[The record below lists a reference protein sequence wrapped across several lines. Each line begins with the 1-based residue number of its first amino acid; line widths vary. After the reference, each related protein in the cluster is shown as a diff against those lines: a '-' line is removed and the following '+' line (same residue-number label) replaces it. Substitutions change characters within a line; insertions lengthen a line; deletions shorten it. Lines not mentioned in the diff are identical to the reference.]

1 VARLTPE
8 HRRIVRDAVGVGLAV
23 GAYGL
28 SFGAIA
34 TAAGLSVL
42 QACALSF
49 LLFSG
54 GSQFA
59 YVGAV
64 ASGAGPVAAV
74 LTAVLLGSRNSLY
87 GLRLAPLLQARGLKR
102 LAAAQ
107 LTIDESAAMAVAVA
121 QDTPARARL
130 GFWATGLSVFVC
142 WNLATLVGAV
152 GAESLSSP
160 ESLGLDAAVG
170 AAFLALVAPRLRE
183 SGAGTVFTV
192 AALVALGLTP
202 FLGYGLPVL
211 LAAVAAVAAGWRVG
225 ARTRTPTPDPEL
237 EDVR

>member
-1 VARLTPE
+1 MARLTPDR
-8 HRRIVRDAVGVGLAV
+8 RRILRDAVGVGLAV

-34 TAAGLSVL
+34 TSAGLSVL
-42 QACALSF
+42 QACALSL

-64 ASGAGPVAAV
+64 ASGAGPIAAV
-74 LTAVLLGSRNSLY
+74 VSAVLLGTRNSLY
-87 GLRLAPLLQARGLKR
+87 GLRLAPLLRVRGVLR
-102 LAAAQ
+102 FAAAQ
-107 LTIDESAAMAVAVA
+107 VTIDESAAMAVA
-121 QDTPARARL
+121 QDTPPRSRL
-130 GFWATGLSVFVC
+130 AFWSTGLSVFVF

-152 GAESLSSP
+152 GAQSLSDP
-160 ESLGLDAAVG
+160 RDLGLDAAVG

-183 SGAGTVFTV
+183 AGAPTVFAV
-192 AALVALGLTP
+192 GALVALALTP

-225 ARTRTPTPDPEL
+225 RRDPAPEPEL
-237 EDVR
+237 EDAR

>member
-1 VARLTPE
+1 MARLTP
-8 HRRIVRDAVGVGLAV
+8 HRRRILRDAVGVGLAV

-34 TAAGLSVL
+34 TSAGLSVL
-42 QACALSF
+42 QACALSL

-64 ASGAGPVAAV
+64 ASGGGPVAAV
-74 LTAVLLGSRNSLY
+74 LTAVLLGTRNSLY
-87 GLRLAPLLQARGLKR
+87 GLRLAPLLKLHGLKR
-102 LAAAQ
+102 LAGAQ
-107 LTIDESAAMAVAVA
+107 LTIDESAAMAVA
-121 QDTPARARL
+121 QDTPERSRL
-130 GFWATGLSVFVC
+130 AFWSTGLSVFVF

-152 GAESLSSP
+152 GAQSLSSP

-211 LAAVAAVAAGWRVG
+211 LAAVAAVAAGWRVTRGSG
-225 ARTRTPTPDPEL
+225 APDREL
-237 EDVR
+237 ERAR

>member
-1 VARLTPE
+1 VARLTPDR
-8 HRRIVRDAVGVGLAV
+8 RRIVRDAVGVGLAV

-34 TAAGLSVL
+34 TSAGLSVL

-64 ASGAGPVAAV
+64 ASGGGPVAAI

-87 GLRLAPLLQARGLKR
+87 GLRLAPLLGVRGVRK

-107 LTIDESAAMAVAVA
+107 LTIDESAAMAVA
-121 QDTPARARL
+121 QDTASRSRL
-130 GFWATGLSVFVC
+130 AFWATGTSVFVC
-142 WNLATLVGAV
+142 WNLATLIGAV
-152 GAESLSSP
+152 GAQSLSDP
-160 ESLGLDAAVG
+160 KDLGLDAAVG

-183 SGAGTVFTV
+183 AGAGTVFTV
-192 AALVALGLTP
+192 AALVALALTP

-211 LAAVAAVAAGWRVG
+211 LAAVAAVAAGWRI
-225 ARTRTPTPDPEL
+225 TRRATEPAPEL
-237 EDVR
+237 EDAR

>member
-1 VARLTPE
+1 MARLTPDR
-8 HRRIVRDAVGVGLAV
+8 RRIVRDAVGVGLAV

-64 ASGAGPVAAV
+64 ASGGGPVAAV

-107 LTIDESAAMAVAVA
+107 LTIDESAAMAVA
-121 QDTPARARL
+121 QDTPPRSRL

-225 ARTRTPTPDPEL
+225 ARSRTPEAAL
-237 EDVR
+237 EDAR

>member
-1 VARLTPE
+1 VARLTPDR
-8 HRRIVRDAVGVGLAV
+8 RRIVRDAVGVGLAV

-42 QACALSF
+42 QACALSL

-59 YVGAV
+59 YVGAI

-74 LTAVLLGSRNSLY
+74 VSAVLLGSRNSLY
-87 GLRLAPLLQARGLKR
+87 GLRLAPLLRVRGARR

-107 LTIDESAAMAVAVA
+107 LTIDESAAMAVA
-121 QDTPARARL
+121 QDTPPRSRL
-130 GFWATGLSVFVC
+130 AFWATGASVFVF
-142 WNLATLVGAV
+142 WNLATLIGAV
-152 GAESLSSP
+152 GAQSISDP
-160 ESLGLDAAVG
+160 KVLGLDAAVG

-183 SGAGTVFTV
+183 AGAPTVFAV
-192 AALVALGLTP
+192 GALVALAVTP
-202 FLGYGLPVL
+202 LVGYGLPVL

-225 ARTRTPTPDPEL
+225 TGAREPAL
-237 EDVR
+237 EDAR

>member
-1 VARLTPE
+1 MARLTSDR
-8 HRRIVRDAVGVGLAV
+8 RRIVRDAVGVGLAV

-42 QACALSF
+42 QACALSL

-59 YVGAV
+59 YVGAI

-74 LTAVLLGSRNSLY
+74 VSAVLLGSRNSLY
-87 GLRLAPLLQARGLKR
+87 GLRLAPLLRVRGARR

-107 LTIDESAAMAVAVA
+107 LTIDESAAMAVA
-121 QDTPARARL
+121 QDTPPRSRL
-130 GFWATGLSVFVC
+130 AFWATGASVFVF
-142 WNLATLVGAV
+142 WNLATLIGAV
-152 GAESLSSP
+152 GAQSISDP
-160 ESLGLDAAVG
+160 KVLGLDAAVG

-183 SGAGTVFTV
+183 AGAPTVFAV
-192 AALVALGLTP
+192 GALVALAVTP
-202 FLGYGLPVL
+202 LVGYGLPVL

-225 ARTRTPTPDPEL
+225 TGAREPAL
-237 EDVR
+237 EDAR

>member
-1 VARLTPE
+1 MARLTPDR
-8 HRRIVRDAVGVGLAV
+8 RRIVRDAVGVGLAV

-34 TAAGLSVL
+34 TSAGLSVL
-42 QACALSF
+42 QACALSL

-64 ASGAGPVAAV
+64 ASGGGPVAAV
-74 LTAVLLGSRNSLY
+74 LTAVLLGTRNSLY
-87 GLRLAPLLQARGLKR
+87 GLRLAPLLRVRGVR
-102 LAAAQ
+102 RFAAAQ
-107 LTIDESAAMAVAVA
+107 VTIDESAAMAVA
-121 QDTPARARL
+121 QDTPARSRL
-130 GFWATGLSVFVC
+130 AFWSTGLSVFVC

-152 GAESLSSP
+152 GAQSLSDP
-160 ESLGLDAAVG
+160 KVLGLDAAVG

-183 SGAGTVFTV
+183 AGAGTVFTV

-211 LAAVAAVAAGWRVG
+211 LAAVAAVAAGWRVTTG
-225 ARTRTPTPDPEL
+225 KTREL
-237 EDVR
+237 ERVG

>member
-1 VARLTPE
+1 MARLTPDR
-8 HRRIVRDAVGVGLAV
+8 RRILRDALGVGTAV

-34 TAAGLSVL
+34 TTAGLSVP
-42 QACALSF
+42 QACALSL

-64 ASGAGPVAAV
+64 ASGGGPIAAV
-74 LTAVLLGSRNSLY
+74 LTAVLLGTRNSLY
-87 GLRLAPLLQARGLKR
+87 GLRLAPLLRVRGIRR

-107 LTIDESAAMAVAVA
+107 LTIDESAAMATA
-121 QDTPARARL
+121 QDTPERSRL
-130 GFWATGLSVFVC
+130 AFWATGVSVFVL
-142 WNLATLVGAV
+142 WNLATLIGAV
-152 GAESLSSP
+152 GARSLSSP

-183 SGAGTVFTV
+183 AGAGTVFTV
-192 AALVALGLTP
+192 AALVALALTP

-211 LAAVAAVAAGWRVG
+211 LAAVAAVAAGWRV
-225 ARTRTPTPDPEL
+225 TRRVAAPEPEL
-237 EDVR
+237 EEVR

>member
-1 VARLTPE
+1 VARLTSDR
-8 HRRIVRDAVGVGLAV
+8 RRIVRDAVGVGLAV

-42 QACALSF
+42 QACALSL

-59 YVGAV
+59 YVGAI

-74 LTAVLLGSRNSLY
+74 VSAVLLGSRNSLY
-87 GLRLAPLLQARGLKR
+87 GLRLAPLLRVRGARR

-107 LTIDESAAMAVAVA
+107 LTIDESAAMAVA
-121 QDTPARARL
+121 QDTPPRSRL
-130 GFWATGLSVFVC
+130 AFWATGASVFVF
-142 WNLATLVGAV
+142 WNLATLIGAV
-152 GAESLSSP
+152 GAQSISDP
-160 ESLGLDAAVG
+160 KVLGLDAAVG

-183 SGAGTVFTV
+183 AGAPTVFAV
-192 AALVALGLTP
+192 GALVALAVTP
-202 FLGYGLPVL
+202 LVGYGLPVL

-225 ARTRTPTPDPEL
+225 TGAREPAL
-237 EDVR
+237 EDAR

>member
-1 VARLTPE
+1 MARLTP
-8 HRRIVRDAVGVGLAV
+8 HRRRILRDAVGVGLAV

-34 TAAGLSVL
+34 TSAGLSVL
-42 QACALSF
+42 QACALSL

-64 ASGAGPVAAV
+64 ASGSGPVAAV
-74 LTAVLLGSRNSLY
+74 LTAVLLGTRNSLY
-87 GLRLAPLLQARGLKR
+87 GLRLAPLLKLHGLKR
-102 LAAAQ
+102 LAGAQ
-107 LTIDESAAMAVAVA
+107 LTIDESAAMAVA
-121 QDTPARARL
+121 QDTPERSRL
-130 GFWATGLSVFVC
+130 AFWSTGLSVFVF
-142 WNLATLVGAV
+142 WNLATLIGAV
-152 GAESLSSP
+152 GAQSLSSP

-211 LAAVAAVAAGWRVG
+211 LAAVAAVAAGWRVTRGSG
-225 ARTRTPTPDPEL
+225 APDREL
-237 EDVR
+237 ERAR

>member
-1 VARLTPE
+1 VARLTPDR
-8 HRRIVRDAVGVGLAV
+8 RRIVRDAVGVGLAV

-34 TAAGLSVL
+34 TSAGLSVL
-42 QACALSF
+42 QACALSL

-64 ASGAGPVAAV
+64 ASGGGPVAAV

-87 GLRLAPLLQARGLKR
+87 GLRLAPLLRVRGVR
-102 LAAAQ
+102 RFAAAQ
-107 LTIDESAAMAVAVA
+107 VTIDESAAMAVA
-121 QDTPARARL
+121 QDTPARSRL
-130 GFWATGLSVFVC
+130 AFWSTGLSVFVC
-142 WNLATLVGAV
+142 WNLATRVGAV
-152 GAESLSSP
+152 GAQSLSDP
-160 ESLGLDAAVG
+160 KVLGLDAAVG

-183 SGAGTVFTV
+183 AGAGTVFTV

-211 LAAVAAVAAGWRVG
+211 LAAVAAVAAGWRVTTD
-225 ARTRTPTPDPEL
+225 TREL
-237 EDVR
+237 EGVR

>member
-1 VARLTPE
+1 MARLTPNR
-8 HRRIVRDAVGVGLAV
+8 RRIVRDAVGVGLAV

-34 TAAGLSVL
+34 TSAGLSVL
-42 QACALSF
+42 QACALSL

-64 ASGAGPVAAV
+64 ASGGGPVAAV
-74 LTAVLLGSRNSLY
+74 LTAVLLGTRNSLY
-87 GLRLAPLLQARGLKR
+87 GLRLAPLLRVRGVR
-102 LAAAQ
+102 RFAAAQ
-107 LTIDESAAMAVAVA
+107 VTIDESAAMAVA
-121 QDTPARARL
+121 QDTPARSRL
-130 GFWATGLSVFVC
+130 AFWSTGLSVFVC

-152 GAESLSSP
+152 GAQSLSDP
-160 ESLGLDAAVG
+160 KVLGLDAAVG

-183 SGAGTVFTV
+183 AGAGTVFTV

-211 LAAVAAVAAGWRVG
+211 LAAVAAVAAGWRVTTG
-225 ARTRTPTPDPEL
+225 KTREL
-237 EDVR
+237 ERVG

>member
-1 VARLTPE
+1 MARLTPDR
-8 HRRIVRDAVGVGLAV
+8 RRIVRDAVGVGVAV

-34 TAAGLSVL
+34 TSAGLTVL
-42 QACALSF
+42 QACALSL

-64 ASGAGPVAAV
+64 ASGGGPVAAV
-74 LTAVLLGSRNSLY
+74 LTAVLLGTRNSLY
-87 GLRLAPLLQARGLKR
+87 GLRLAPLLQLRGVR
-102 LAAAQ
+102 RFAGAQ
-107 LTIDESAAMAVAVA
+107 LTIDESAAMAVA
-121 QDTPARARL
+121 QDTPPRSRL
-130 GFWATGLSVFVC
+130 AFWATGTSVFVF
-142 WNLATLVGAV
+142 WNLATLIGAV
-152 GAESLSSP
+152 GAQSLSDP
-160 ESLGLDAAVG
+160 KVLGLDAAVG

-183 SGAGTVFTV
+183 AGAGTVFTV

-211 LAAVAAVAAGWRVG
+211 LAAVAAVAAGWRV
-225 ARTRTPTPDPEL
+225 TRRATVPEPEL
-237 EDVR
+237 EDAR

>member
-1 VARLTPE
+1 MARLTPDR
-8 HRRIVRDAVGVGLAV
+8 RRIVRDAVGVGVAV

-42 QACALSF
+42 QACALSL

-59 YVGAV
+59 YVGAI
-64 ASGAGPVAAV
+64 AGGGGPIAAV
-74 LTAVLLGSRNSLY
+74 VTAVLLGSRNSLY
-87 GLRLAPLLQARGLKR
+87 GLRLAPLLRVRGVRR

-107 LTIDESAAMAVAVA
+107 LTIDESAAMAVA
-121 QDTPARARL
+121 QDTPQRSRL
-130 GFWATGLSVFVC
+130 AFWSTGVAVFVF

-152 GAESLSSP
+152 GAQSLSDP
-160 ESLGLDAAVG
+160 KTLGLDAAVG
-170 AAFLALVAPRLRE
+170 AAFLALVAPRRHEAGALR
-183 SGAGTVFTV
+183 VFVV
-192 AALVALGLTP
+192 AALVALALTP

-211 LAAVAAVAAGWRVG
+211 VAAVAAVAAGWR
-225 ARTRTPTPDPEL
+225 ARSELPTPEPVL

>member
-1 VARLTPE
+1 VARLTPDR
-8 HRRIVRDAVGVGLAV
+8 RRIVRDALGVGLAV

-42 QACALSF
+42 QACALSL

-64 ASGAGPVAAV
+64 ASGGGPVAAV

-87 GLRLAPLLQARGLKR
+87 GLRLAPLLEVRGVRR
-102 LAAAQ
+102 LVAAQ
-107 LTIDESAAMAVAVA
+107 ITIDESAAMATA
-121 QDTPARARL
+121 QDTPPRSRL
-130 GFWATGLSVFVC
+130 AFWSTGLSVFVF
-142 WNLATLVGAV
+142 WNLATLIGAV
-152 GAESLSSP
+152 GAQSLSSP

-183 SGAGTVFTV
+183 AGAGTVFTV

-211 LAAVAAVAAGWRVG
+211 LAAVAAVAAGWRVT
-225 ARTRTPTPDPEL
+225 ATVRDREL
-237 EDVR
+237 ERVP